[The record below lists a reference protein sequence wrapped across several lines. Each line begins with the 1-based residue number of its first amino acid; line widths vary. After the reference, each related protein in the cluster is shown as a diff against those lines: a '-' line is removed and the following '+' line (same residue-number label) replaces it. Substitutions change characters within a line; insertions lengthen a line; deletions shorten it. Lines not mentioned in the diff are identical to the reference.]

1 MRPLFIFLI
10 FTTTILLGQT
20 PDRNEKSDLQTEV
33 SILELLEKAIISNGD
48 TIVLDSKVILTPG
61 KSNPLFGDEHY
72 DELLRTKFQG
82 DNRLQIENNRIV
94 IRTNIILDKCKIDKN
109 LWIWLRNFEFKGLFS
124 ILNHSDNV
132 KIYLDNVILH
142 QGFRLFTLPGK
153 LEGNID
159 KKCELTFSNCQIK
172 ERLYCGYGVTNLLID
187 STTFSL
193 PQTSKRKRT
202 FFKGSWDMFPISD
215 TLTTTRSGT
224 IQDIRKLASIYLGNA
239 EIVTIQNSTFEHS
252 QAGYLLFNIS
262 GSTNTLILKNNTI
275 NQYLNL
281 GIIVNNKV
289 VIEENRFDKG
299 GLDISNLT
307 IPQKIKIRW
316 PQLAGNKLM
325 LLEDQSE
332 AAGIYFGN
340 TQSELLNQDLFTDL
354 TKSYQ
359 SLLNIFKLHGD
370 QVSINGCFSELKD
383 IQGEYY
389 KSLYIKSGGFKNYFS
404 WKINRLLKFYS
415 NHGTD
420 PALAI
425 VISIYII
432 LAFSIIY
439 FFFPSD
445 WDITSKS
452 KLIANF
458 RDFVTKNDKGYFK
471 PLLKVIL
478 GFTISLTNSITLS
491 LNAFTTLGFGN
502 IPTHGLARYICIV
515 QGFIGWFLLS
525 IFTVA
530 LINQVSI

>member
-1 MRPLFIFLI
+1 MRVLFILLV
-10 FTTTILLGQT
+10 FTTTILLGQS
-20 PDRNEKSDLQTEV
+20 PDRNEKSDRQTEV
-33 SILELLEKAIISNGD
+33 SILELMERAIISNVD
-48 TIVLDSKVILTPG
+48 TLVLGSNVTLIPG
-61 KSNPLFGDEHY
+61 KSNPLFGDRHY
-72 DELLRTKFQG
+72 DELLRIKFHG

-94 IRTNIILDKCKIDKN
+94 IRTNIILDKCKLDKN
-109 LWIWLRNFEFKGLFS
+109 LWIWLRNFEFRGLFA
-124 ILNHSDNV
+124 ILNHNDNIKV
-132 KIYLDNVILH
+132 ILDNVILN

-159 KKCELTFSNCQIK
+159 KKCELTFSNCQIR
-172 ERLYCGYGVTNLLID
+172 ERLYCGYGVTNLLMD

-193 PQTSKRKRT
+193 PQAAKRKRT
-202 FFKGSWDMFPISD
+202 FFKGPWDMFPVSD
-215 TLTTTRSGT
+215 TLTTTKSG
-224 IQDIRKLASIYLGNA
+224 INQDIRKLASIYLGNA
-239 EIVTIQNSTFEHS
+239 EMVTIQNSTFEYS
-252 QAGYLLFNIS
+252 PAGYSSFSLS
-262 GSTNTLILKNNTI
+262 GSTNTLILKNNKI

-281 GIIVNNKV
+281 GMIVNNKII
-289 VIEENRFDKG
+289 IEENQFDKG
-299 GLDISNLT
+299 GVDISNLT
-307 IPQKIKIRW
+307 MPQKIKIRW

-325 LLEDQSE
+325 LFEDQFE
-332 AAGIYFGN
+332 AGGIYFGN
-340 TQSELLNQDLFTDL
+340 TQSELLNQELFTDL

-370 QVSINGCFSELKD
+370 QVSANGCFSELKD
-383 IQGEYY
+383 IQGKYY
-389 KSLYIKSGGFKNYFS
+389 EMLYLTNGGFKNYFS

-420 PALAI
+420 PGLAI

-432 LAFSIIY
+432 LGFSIIY

-445 WDITSKS
+445 WDVTSKS

-458 RDFVTKNDKGYFK
+458 KDFATKNDKGYFM
-471 PLLKVIL
+471 PFLKVLL
-478 GFTISLTNSITLS
+478 GFTISLTNAITLS